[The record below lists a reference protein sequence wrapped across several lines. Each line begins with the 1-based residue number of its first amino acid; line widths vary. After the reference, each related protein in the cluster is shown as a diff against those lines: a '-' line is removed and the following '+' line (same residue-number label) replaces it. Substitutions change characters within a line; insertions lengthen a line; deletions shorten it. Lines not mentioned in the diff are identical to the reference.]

1 MGFSHPRPLTR
12 EYHEPKTASIT
23 NNIYMD
29 NHNNKSKEAVQQAWM
44 KALEHKKQAREHF
57 EQWLREHGINK
68 PAVTL

>member
-1 MGFSHPRPLTR
+1 
-12 EYHEPKTASIT
+12 
-23 NNIYMD
+23 MD
-29 NHNNKSKEAVQQAWM
+29 NHNNYKSKEAVQQAWM